1 MRESVVGEDETG
13 DEAASPSS
21 VSGVSGSG
29 DDDAFAGSS
38 SAVPGPG
45 PSTGLRRRLIY
56 GDGPQDGT
64 GLNHSLLNHL
74 SSLREDVTRYL
85 PQLHV
90 PAPPNLGAR
99 GEWLRNLPH
108 RLRMVDLSVGPLP
121 PDARMPASPV
131 LDDGSVT
138 HARRKVISL
147 AKALL
152 PSEEW
157 AGWERLGWEEQGH
170 EGTSRRHSFDL
181 ADGQP
186 VPDAEEEE
194 EPEYLFPNRTPASAQ
209 AFASRR
215 RAVRSKSLGATNF
228 KEWMSEMPK
237 LQRTRTEPYKKQL
250 NMSDTAL
257 ADEDENDDLDAAELL
272 AHPDSF
278 AELQLGRVTS
288 GTALGPSLA
297 EALKAADDGKR
308 LIEYEDLPFS
318 WRNNEHILTG

>member
-1 MRESVVGEDETG
+1 
-13 DEAASPSS
+13 
-21 VSGVSGSG
+21 
-29 DDDAFAGSS
+29 
-38 SAVPGPG
+38 
-45 PSTGLRRRLIY
+45 
-56 GDGPQDGT
+56 
-64 GLNHSLLNHL
+64 
-74 SSLREDVTRYL
+74 
-85 PQLHV
+85 
-90 PAPPNLGAR
+90 
-99 GEWLRNLPH
+99 
-108 RLRMVDLSVGPLP
+108 
-121 PDARMPASPV
+121 

-157 AGWERLGWEEQGH
+157 AGWERLGWEEQGQ

-181 ADGQP
+181 GDGQA
-186 VPDAEEEE
+186 VPEAEEEE

-215 RAVRSKSLGATNF
+215 KAVRSKSLGAANF
-228 KEWMSEMPK
+228 KEWMAEMPK
-237 LQRTRTEPYKKQL
+237 LQRTRTEPYKGQPFT
-250 NMSDTAL
+250 SDTAL
-257 ADEDENDDLDAAELL
+257 DVGLDDEDDNDELDAAELL